1 MNKILL
7 KISVAILISTA
18 ISSCVTTNAEGIKQ
32 TTYTKNAL
40 SGERTKIDWAVA
52 VTGDCS
58 ARVIPE
64 LRVLQAPQ
72 HGTVDIVHE
81 KLDGKFHGTYAKCT
95 GKDVQG
101 AAAYYTSKKGF
112 TGTDKVVIRNSYK
125 DGVVR
130 DSVAEINVV
139 K

>member
-1 MNKILL
+1 MHKILL
-7 KISVAILISTA
+7 KISAAILISTA
-18 ISSCVTTNAEGIKQ
+18 VSSCVTTNAEGIKQ
-32 TTYTKNAL
+32 ITSTKNAL
-40 SGERTKIDWAVA
+40 SGERTKIHWAMA
-52 VTGDCS
+52 VKGDCS

-72 HGTVDIVHE
+72 HGTLDIVHE
-81 KLDGKFHGTYAKCT
+81 KVDGKFHGTYAKCT

-101 AAAYYTSKKGF
+101 AAAYYTSKQGF
-112 TGTDKVVIRNSYK
+112 VGTDKVVIRNSYK

-130 DSVAEINVV
+130 DSVVTIDVV

>member
-7 KISVAILISTA
+7 KISAAILISTA
-18 ISSCVTTNAEGIKQ
+18 VSSCVTTNAEGIKQ
-32 TTYTKNAL
+32 VTYKKNAL

-52 VTGDCS
+52 VKGDCS

-64 LRVLQAPQ
+64 LRILQAPQ
-72 HGTVDIVHE
+72 YGTVDIVHE
-81 KLDGKFHGTYAKCT
+81 KIDGRFHGTYAKCT

-112 TGTDKVVIRNSYK
+112 VGSDKVIVRNSYK
-125 DGVVR
+125 DGMVV
-130 DSVAEINVV
+130 DGVAEINVV
-139 K
+139 R